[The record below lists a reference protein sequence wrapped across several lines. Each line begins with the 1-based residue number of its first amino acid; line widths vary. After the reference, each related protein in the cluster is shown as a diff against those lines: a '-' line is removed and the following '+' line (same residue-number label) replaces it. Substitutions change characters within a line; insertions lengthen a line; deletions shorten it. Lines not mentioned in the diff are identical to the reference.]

1 MDCGLSPD
9 HHLQERGQGPPG
21 ASAVRGRP
29 VSIRRI
35 SPAWHRKREWIH
47 SFVTDD
53 KIYCLYLADNAETIR
68 EHARRGGFPADHV
81 ALVRALIDPTTGET
95 PLAGE

>member
-1 MDCGLSPD
+1 MAP
-9 HHLQERGQGPPG
+9 QAQ
-21 ASAVRGRP
+21 
-29 VSIRRI
+29 
-35 SPAWHRKREWIH
+35 WIH

-53 KIYCLYLADNAETIR
+53 KIYWLYLADNAETIR
-68 EHARRGGFPADHV
+68 EHVHHGGFPADHV

>member
-1 MDCGLSPD
+1 MAP
-9 HHLQERGQGPPG
+9 QAQ
-21 ASAVRGRP
+21 
-29 VSIRRI
+29 
-35 SPAWHRKREWIH
+35 WIH

-68 EHARRGGFPADHV
+68 EHARRGFPADHV

>member
-1 MDCGLSPD
+1 MAP
-9 HHLQERGQGPPG
+9 QAQ
-21 ASAVRGRP
+21 
-29 VSIRRI
+29 
-35 SPAWHRKREWIH
+35 WIH

-81 ALVRALIDPTTGET
+81 ALVRAPIDPTTGET
-95 PLAGE
+95 PLAGG